1 MVRNDIGLGM
11 DTVTAGPT
19 SASLLIGAIRRHG
32 ARAALVADAQTF
44 SYDDL
49 DVLSDRLAGYLSRQG
64 MGRGARI
71 ALHLRNSVEYVVA
84 ELAILKLAAI
94 RIPLNELMGRAEL
107 AYCLQHAGA
116 QVLIAHAGLPQPE
129 TMENAA
135 AVLRIIVPDDA
146 PARPAEIAWNEAT
159 SAPPLGNLIVA
170 APDDTAILAYTG
182 GTTGHPKGVRHTYGR
197 MAINLLAHVVCG
209 DVRSDEVMLLTTP
222 LPHSAGYHMAAC
234 LLQGGVTVLQ
244 SKFEPAGFLEA
255 CARHR
260 ATWTFAVPTML
271 YRLLDAI
278 GDDAPDTSSLRT
290 VVYGAAPMS
299 RPRLEEALAKLGPVF
314 LQIYGQ
320 TECPNF
326 ITSLSKDDHLNPA
339 LLTSCGR
346 AVPFVEVRTAP
357 SAEAPVGEV
366 EVRSP
371 YLLLEYFKDADAT
384 AAAVDDGWLRTG
396 DLGYLDRGY
405 LFLVDRVKDMII
417 TGGMNVYSSEVESA
431 LRQHEAVQEVAVVGL
446 PDADWG
452 EAVTAVVI
460 RDGDTSTAAL
470 RTFAKSRLSAYK
482 VPKTIVFVDELP
494 LTTYGKVDK
503 KRLRHEL
510 TSAGPQE

>member
-1 MVRNDIGLGM
+1 M
-11 DTVTAGPT
+11 DTVTTGPT

-32 ARAALVADAQTF
+32 ARTALVVREQSLTYA
-44 SYDDL
+44 DL
-49 DVLSDRLAGYLSRQG
+49 DALSDRLAGYLSQRG
-64 MGRGARI
+64 LGRGARV
-71 ALHLRNSVEYVVA
+71 ALHLRNSAEYVVA
-84 ELAILKLAAI
+84 ELAILKLAAV
-94 RIPLNELMGRAEL
+94 RIPLNELMGRSEL
-107 AYCLQHAGA
+107 AYCLRHAEA

-129 TMENAA
+129 ATGDAPP
-135 AVLRIIVPDDA
+135 VLRISVPDEM
-146 PARPAEIAWNEAT
+146 PVRPGEIAWDEAM
-159 SAPPLGNLIVA
+159 AAAPLGALIVA

-182 GTTGHPKGVRHTYGR
+182 GTTGHPKGVRHAYGR
-197 MAINLLAHVVCG
+197 MGINLLAHVVCG

-234 LLQGGVTVLQ
+234 LLQGGATVLQ
-244 SKFEPAGFLEA
+244 PRFEAAGFLEA

-278 GDDAPDTSSLRT
+278 GDDTPDVSSLRT

-326 ITSLSKDDHLNPA
+326 ITTLSKDDHARPE

-346 AVPFVEVRTAP
+346 PVPFVDVRIARDQDDD
-357 SAEAPVGEV
+357 ADVGEV

-371 YLLLEYFKDADAT
+371 YLLEEYFRDPKTTDASLRE
-384 AAAVDDGWLRTG
+384 GWLRTG
-396 DLGYLDRGY
+396 DIGFLKDGY
-405 LFLVDRVKDMII
+405 LFLVDRAKDMII
-417 TGGMNVYSSEVESA
+417 TGGMNVYSTEVEAA
-431 LRQHEAVQEVAVVGL
+431 LRAHPAVAEAAVIGL

-452 EAVTAVVI
+452 EAVTAAVVA
-460 RDGDTSTAAL
+460 RGSVAEAEL
-470 RTFAKSRLSAYK
+470 KTFSRGRLSAYK
-482 VPKTIVFVDELP
+482 TPKRILFLDQLP
-494 LTTYGKVDK
+494 LTAYGKIDK
-503 KRLRHEL
+503 KELRRRLSENV
-510 TSAGPQE
+510 TP

>member
-1 MVRNDIGLGM
+1 M
-11 DTVTAGPT
+11 DTVTTGPT

-32 ARAALVADAQTF
+32 PRTALVVGEQTLTYAELDA
-44 SYDDL
+44 
-49 DVLSDRLAGYLSRQG
+49 LSQRLAGYLSEQG
-64 MGRGARI
+64 LGRGARI

-84 ELAILKLAAI
+84 ELAILKLAAV
-94 RIPLNELMGRAEL
+94 RIPLNELMGRPEL
-107 AYCLQHAGA
+107 AYCLQHAEA

-129 TMENAA
+129 ARDGA
-135 AVLRIIVPDDA
+135 PALLRISVPDDGS
-146 PARPAEIAWNEAT
+146 ARPGEIAWEEAI
-159 SAPPLGNLIVA
+159 AAAPLGALVVA
-170 APDDTAILAYTG
+170 TPDDTAILAYTG
-182 GTTGHPKGVRHTYGR
+182 GTTGHPKGVRHSYGR
-197 MAINLLAHVVCG
+197 MGINLLAHVVCG

-244 SKFEPAGFLEA
+244 SRFEAAGFLAA

-271 YRLLDAI
+271 YRLLDSM
-278 GDDAPDTSSLRT
+278 GEDAPDVSSLRT

-326 ITSLSKDDHLNPA
+326 ITSLSKEDHLDPA
-339 LLTSCGR
+339 LLASCGR

-371 YLLLEYFKDADAT
+371 YLLLEYFRDAEAT

-396 DLGYLDRGY
+396 DLGYLDNGY
-405 LFLVDRVKDMII
+405 LFLVDRAKDMII
-417 TGGMNVYSSEVESA
+417 TGGMNVYSSEVETA
-431 LRQHEAVQEVAVVGL
+431 LRQHEAVREVAVIGL

-452 EAVTAVVI
+452 EAVTAVVV
-460 RDGDTSTAAL
+460 RDGDASPAAL
-470 RTFAKSRLSAYK
+470 RAFAKSRLSAYK
-482 VPKTIVFVDELP
+482 VPKTIVFADDLP
-494 LTTYGKVDK
+494 LTAYGKVDK
-503 KRLRHEL
+503 KRLRQDL
-510 TSAGPQE
+510 TDAGPRE

>member
-1 MVRNDIGLGM
+1 M
-11 DTVTAGPT
+11 DTVTTGPT

-32 ARAALVADAQTF
+32 ARTALIVGEQTLT
-44 SYDDL
+44 YADL
-49 DVLSDRLAGYLSRQG
+49 DVLSDRLAGYLNRQG
-64 MGRGARI
+64 LGRGARI
-71 ALHLRNSVEYVVA
+71 ALHLRNSSEYVVA
-84 ELAILKLAAI
+84 ELAILKLAAV
-94 RIPLNELMGRAEL
+94 RIPLNELMGRPEL
-107 AYCLQHAGA
+107 TYCLQHADA

-129 TMENAA
+129 AINNAP
-135 AVLRIIVPDDA
+135 AVLRISVPDDM
-146 PARPAEIAWNEAT
+146 PSRSGEVAWNEAIAA
-159 SAPPLGNLIVA
+159 APLEALIVA

-182 GTTGHPKGVRHTYGR
+182 GTTGHPKGVRHVYGR
-197 MAINLLAHVVCG
+197 MAMNLLAHVVCG

-244 SKFEPAGFLEA
+244 PRFEVAGFLDA

-278 GDDAPDTSSLRT
+278 GEGDPDVSSLRT

-299 RPRLEEALAKLGPVF
+299 QPRLEEALTKLGPVF

-326 ITSLSKDDHLNPA
+326 ITTLSKDDHLNPA
-339 LLTSCGR
+339 LLASCGR
-346 AVPFVEVRTAP
+346 AVPFVEVRTAH
-357 SAEAPVGEV
+357 SGEMPVGEV

-371 YLLLEYFKDADAT
+371 YLLHEYFKDADAT
-384 AAAVDDGWLRTG
+384 AAAVDAGWLRTG
-396 DLGYLDRGY
+396 DLGYLDGGY
-405 LFLVDRVKDMII
+405 LFLVDRAKDMII
-417 TGGMNVYSSEVESA
+417 TGGMNVYSSEVETA
-431 LRQHEAVQEVAVVGL
+431 LRLHESVREVAVVGL

-460 RDGDTSTAAL
+460 REGDISPAAL
-470 RTFAKSRLSAYK
+470 RAFAKSRLSTYK
-482 VPKTIVFVDELP
+482 VPKTIVFASDLP

-503 KRLRHEL
+503 KRLRQEL
-510 TSAGPQE
+510 TDAGPRP

>member
-1 MVRNDIGLGM
+1 M
-11 DTVTAGPT
+11 DTVTTGPT

-32 ARAALVADAQTF
+32 ARTALVVGEQTLT
-44 SYDDL
+44 YADL
-49 DVLSDRLAGYLSRQG
+49 DGLSDRLAGYLSRQG
-64 MGRGARI
+64 LGRGARI
-71 ALHLRNSVEYVVA
+71 ALHLRNSAEYVVA
-84 ELAILKLAAI
+84 ELAILKLAAV
-94 RIPLNELMGRAEL
+94 RIPLNELMSRPEL

-129 TMENAA
+129 VINNAP
-135 AVLRIIVPDDA
+135 AVLRVSVPDDM
-146 PARPAEIAWNEAT
+146 PARPGEIAWNEVI
-159 SAPPLGNLIVA
+159 SAAPLEALIVA

-182 GTTGHPKGVRHTYGR
+182 GTTGHPKGVRHVYGR

-244 SKFEPAGFLEA
+244 PRFEAAGFLDA
-255 CARHR
+255 CARYR

-278 GDDAPDTSSLRT
+278 GEDAPDVSSLRT

-299 RPRLEEALAKLGPVF
+299 RPRLEEALSKLGPVF

-326 ITSLSKDDHLNPA
+326 ITSLSKDDHLNPV
-339 LLTSCGR
+339 LLASCGR

-371 YLLLEYFKDADAT
+371 YLLREYFKDADAT

-396 DLGYLDRGY
+396 DLGYLDNGY
-405 LFLVDRVKDMII
+405 LFLVDRAKDMII
-417 TGGMNVYSSEVESA
+417 TGGMNVYSSEVETA
-431 LRQHEAVQEVAVVGL
+431 LRQHEAVREVAVIGL

-452 EAVTAVVI
+452 EAVTAVVVLE
-460 RDGDTSTAAL
+460 GETSSAAL
-470 RTFAKSRLSAYK
+470 RVFAKNLLSAYK
-482 VPKTIVFVDELP
+482 VPKTIVFADDLP

-503 KRLRHEL
+503 KRLRQEL
-510 TSAGPQE
+510 TDAGPRS

>member
-1 MVRNDIGLGM
+1 MAFGLSM
-11 DTVTAGPT
+11 DTVAIGPT
-19 SASLLIGAIRRHG
+19 SASLLISAIRRHG
-32 ARAALVADAQTF
+32 ARLALIVGEQTLT
-44 SYDDL
+44 YADL
-49 DVLSDRLAGYLSRQG
+49 DALSDRLAGHLNSQG

-84 ELAILKLAAI
+84 ELAILKLAAV
-94 RIPLNELMGRAEL
+94 RVPLNELMGRAEL
-107 AYCLQHAGA
+107 AYCLRHARA

-129 TMENAA
+129 SMDDAPEL
-135 AVLRIIVPDDA
+135 LRISVPDDI
-146 PARPAEIAWNEAT
+146 PARPDQTDWNQAIAA
-159 SAPPLGNLIVA
+159 APLGAPIVA
-170 APDDTAILAYTG
+170 APNDTAILAYTG
-182 GTTGHPKGVRHTYGR
+182 GTTGHPKGVRHAYGR

-244 SKFEPAGFLEA
+244 PRFEVAGFLNA

-278 GDDAPDTSSLRT
+278 DDKAPDISTLRT
-290 VVYGAAPMS
+290 VIYGAAPMS

-326 ITSLSKDDHLNPA
+326 ITSLSKDDHLDPA
-339 LLTSCGR
+339 LLNSCGR

-371 YLLLEYFKDADAT
+371 YLLLEYFQDADAT

-396 DLGYLDRGY
+396 DLGYLDNGY
-405 LFLVDRVKDMII
+405 LFLVDRAKDMII
-417 TGGMNVYSSEVESA
+417 TGGMNVYSSEVETA
-431 LRQHEAVQEVAVVGL
+431 LRQHEAVREVAVVGL

-460 RDGDTSTAAL
+460 RDGDISPSTL
-470 RTFAKSRLSAYK
+470 RAFAKSRLSAYK
-482 VPKTIVFVDELP
+482 VPKTVVFFDEMP
-494 LTTYGKVDK
+494 LTAYGKIDK
-503 KRLRHEL
+503 KRLRQEL
-510 TSAGPQE
+510 TDLDSIR

>member
-1 MVRNDIGLGM
+1 M

-32 ARAALVADAQTF
+32 ARTALVVGEQILTYA
-44 SYDDL
+44 DL
-49 DVLSDRLAGYLSRQG
+49 DALSDRLAGYLSRQG
-64 MGRGARI
+64 LGRGARI
-71 ALHLRNSVEYVVA
+71 ALHLRNSSEYVVA
-84 ELAILKLAAI
+84 ELAILKLAAV
-94 RIPLNELMGRAEL
+94 RIPLNELMGRPEL
-107 AYCLQHAGA
+107 AYCLQHADA

-129 TMENAA
+129 AINNAP
-135 AVLRIIVPDDA
+135 AVLRISVPDDM
-146 PARPAEIAWNEAT
+146 PARPGEIAWNEAI
-159 SAPPLGNLIVA
+159 SAAPLEALIVA

-182 GTTGHPKGVRHTYGR
+182 GTTGHPKGVRHVYGR

-244 SKFEPAGFLEA
+244 PRFEAKGFLDA
-255 CARHR
+255 CARYR

-278 GDDAPDTSSLRT
+278 GEDAPDVSSLRT

-299 RPRLEEALAKLGPVF
+299 RPRLEEALSKLGPVF

-326 ITSLSKDDHLNPA
+326 ITSLSKDDHLNPV
-339 LLTSCGR
+339 LLASCGR

-371 YLLLEYFKDADAT
+371 YLLHEYFKDADAT

-396 DLGYLDRGY
+396 DLGYLDNGY
-405 LFLVDRVKDMII
+405 LFLVDRAKDMII
-417 TGGMNVYSSEVESA
+417 TGGMNVYSSEVETA
-431 LRQHEAVQEVAVVGL
+431 LRQHEAVREVAVIGL

-452 EAVTAVVI
+452 EAVTAVVV
-460 RDGDTSTAAL
+460 REGETSSAAL
-470 RTFAKSRLSAYK
+470 RAFAKNLLSAYK
-482 VPKTIVFVDELP
+482 VPKTIVFADDLP

-503 KRLRHEL
+503 KRLRQEL
-510 TSAGPQE
+510 TDAGPRS